1 MSKKTDY
8 VIAIL
13 NARKENVEA
22 LKAQSQNDL
31 ASQNN
36 ELLIV
41 QNKIASIES
50 IINQLNWEL
59 TTIDQ
64 AIAKIMELN

>member
-50 IINQLNWEL
+50 IINQLDWEL